1 MKILED
7 ELCDWKAF
15 KFQKYESDI
24 EKLGLPEWSVG
35 KAVQLYIDKK
45 NFMRH
50 EIMGGRKYIKEYRLV
65 ERHLENLFFFAF
77 EEIKAHLRNAF
88 CNFGQLE
95 LIS

>member
-1 MKILED
+1 MKVLED
-7 ELCDWKAF
+7 ELCDWTAF

-50 EIMGGRKYIKEYRLV
+50 EIMGGRKYVKEYRLV
-65 ERHLENLFFFAF
+65 KTNFITNSFNGHIFYF
-77 EEIKAHLRNAF
+77 EQNKSVI
-88 CNFGQLE
+88 CNPR
-95 LIS
+95 IS